1 MDEQQIGLPQHYA
14 WKRNPRVLLAWR
26 EVRQVEGAGI
36 ADWWKANFDLGVEA
50 LEPWWCSCVNRME
63 YKGE

>member
-36 ADWWKANFDLGVEA
+36 ADWWKANFDLSVLRHWSHDGAV
-50 LEPWWCSCVNRME
+50 V
-63 YKGE
+63 